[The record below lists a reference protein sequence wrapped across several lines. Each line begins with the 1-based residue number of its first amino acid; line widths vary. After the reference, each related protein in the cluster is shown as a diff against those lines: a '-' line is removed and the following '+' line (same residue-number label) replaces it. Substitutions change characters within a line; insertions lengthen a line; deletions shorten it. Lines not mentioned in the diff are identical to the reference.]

1 MSENNKTVTYL
12 EEKKELVVS
21 ASVQELM
28 QILNEI
34 SLKDVRPKINN
45 EVLSNFVPPKY
56 RNSKNNAQKFG
67 EETKEYYCKAIRGEV
82 EGTAVINNERYTM
95 QDGALQIFWHKVFS
109 WWCVSNVELDTLGKL
124 PIVENPNLINYEQLF
139 KNAINSNVSRET
151 LTTLY
156 KFSPT
161 IPINKEYEEKIT
173 KAPFRLALFNRAHD
187 KDDSEEKLTKAN
199 ERIEELESKL
209 EQYSDYEEIKKQLNQ
224 KEEECERIK
233 KENEDLDDK
242 LTDYT
247 SDILDF
253 EAKCENM
260 VNKIKDL
267 EIEND
272 KLKYNNEYERKYN
285 NLLNKYE
292 ELANKK
298 SFSGDAE
305 KMKNHFEEQLIEKD
319 NIIRA
324 LEKDKEDLIESN
336 KEIISLQN
344 ENSKLKRRETGIIR
358 DLKSLI
364 LGNKDFQKKFKRII
378 LEDKPICEFIVRN
391 IPDLKSGVELEVAAR
406 REQREITREQKK
418 VITSNLNSNNIIE
431 KIKVNYDD
439 LKTHYEKFCTDNG
452 IVPISDLW
460 NKIQSGTFFI
470 FEEDSLI
477 KLLKNSNYDIDIKRI
492 SVEPNWHD
500 MEDWFGKFDDGVFIP
515 SKTEIADFYIDKKEN
530 PNKLGILVFDNF
542 NIIPPEIYIKYFIE
556 DIENNGE
563 FWVVDINTPIVEGYK
578 FMSVEQLSNLKY
590 FFIKSKD
597 PDTSFKIPKDLL
609 KYELTGV
616 N

>member
-1 MSENNKTVTYL
+1 MSDGKEYNKHKMDIIRTYADGDIINMINYIKDHDALKNIRKALDIYVPFILKKSNNNSKKYGLETKQAFVDGLKGCPKEVRKDKINSFQELSEKIYTVFFKLYIEELFSDIEDLDDFSAEDIFGEESLNILIEINNKKHCPKEYIENWYKYNPYIDENVEIEQKIRNLTFSFADM
-12 EEKKELVVS
+12 EKNK
-21 ASVQELM
+21 Q
-28 QILNEI
+28 LNEI
-34 SLKDVRPKINN
+34 KNLKI
-45 EVLSNFVPPKY
+45 
-56 RNSKNNAQKFG
+56 
-67 EETKEYYCKAIRGEV
+67 
-82 EGTAVINNERYTM
+82 
-95 QDGALQIFWHKVFS
+95 
-109 WWCVSNVELDTLGKL
+109 
-124 PIVENPNLINYEQLF
+124 QL
-139 KNAINSNVSRET
+139 K
-151 LTTLY
+151 
-156 KFSPT
+156 
-161 IPINKEYEEKIT
+161 
-173 KAPFRLALFNRAHD
+173 
-187 KDDSEEKLTKAN
+187 
-199 ERIEELESKL
+199 
-209 EQYSDYEEIKKQLNQ
+209 EIKTENEIL
-224 KEEECERIK
+224 K

-242 LTDYT
+242 LTSYT

-260 VNKIKDL
+260 DNKIKDL

-272 KLKYNNEYERKYN
+272 NLKYNKYAVERDYN
-285 NLLNKYE
+285 NLLKKYE
-292 ELANKK
+292 ELSNKK
-298 SFSGDAE
+298 SFSGDVE

-319 NIIRA
+319 NIIRE
-324 LEKDKEDLIESN
+324 LKKDKEELIESN

-391 IPDLKSGVELEVAAR
+391 IPDLKSGVEQEVASR
-406 REQREITREQKK
+406 REQREIERERKK
-418 VITSNLNSNNIIE
+418 VITRNLSNNNIVE
-431 KIKVNYDD
+431 KIKVNYND

-452 IVPISDLW
+452 IIPISDLW
-460 NKIQSGTFFI
+460 NKIQSETFFI

-492 SVEPNWHD
+492 SIEPNWHE

-515 SKTEIADFYIDKKEN
+515 SKTDIADFYIDKKEN

-563 FWVVDINTPIVEGYK
+563 FWVVDINTPIVEGYE
-578 FMSVEQLSNLKY
+578 FMSVEHLSNLKY

>member
-1 MSENNKTVTYL
+1 MSDGKEYNKHKMDIIRTYADGDIINMINYIKDHDALKNIRKALDIYVPFILKKSNNNSKKYGLETKQAFVDGLKGCPKEVRKDKINSFQELSEKIYTVIFKLYIEELFSDIEDLDDFSAEDIFGEESLDILIEINNKKHCPKEYIENWYKYNPYIDENVEIEQKIRDLTFSFADM
-12 EEKKELVVS
+12 EKNK
-21 ASVQELM
+21 Q
-28 QILNEI
+28 LNEI
-34 SLKDVRPKINN
+34 KNLKI
-45 EVLSNFVPPKY
+45 
-56 RNSKNNAQKFG
+56 
-67 EETKEYYCKAIRGEV
+67 
-82 EGTAVINNERYTM
+82 
-95 QDGALQIFWHKVFS
+95 
-109 WWCVSNVELDTLGKL
+109 
-124 PIVENPNLINYEQLF
+124 QL
-139 KNAINSNVSRET
+139 K
-151 LTTLY
+151 
-156 KFSPT
+156 
-161 IPINKEYEEKIT
+161 
-173 KAPFRLALFNRAHD
+173 
-187 KDDSEEKLTKAN
+187 
-199 ERIEELESKL
+199 
-209 EQYSDYEEIKKQLNQ
+209 EIKTENEIL
-224 KEEECERIK
+224 K

-242 LTDYT
+242 LTSYT

-260 VNKIKDL
+260 DNKIKDL

-272 KLKYNNEYERKYN
+272 NLKYNKYAAERDYN
-285 NLLNKYE
+285 NILKKYE
-292 ELANKK
+292 ELSNKK
-298 SFSGDAE
+298 SFSGDVE

-319 NIIRA
+319 NIIRE
-324 LEKDKEDLIESN
+324 LKKDKEELIESN

-391 IPDLKSGVELEVAAR
+391 IPDLKSGVEQEVASR
-406 REQREITREQKK
+406 REQREIERERKK
-418 VITSNLNSNNIIE
+418 VITSNLSSNNIVE

-452 IVPISDLW
+452 IIPIPDLW

-477 KLLKNSNYDIDIKRI
+477 KLLKNSNYNIDIKRI
-492 SVEPNWHD
+492 SVEPNWHE
-500 MEDWFGKFDDGVFIP
+500 MEDWFGKFDDKVFIP
-515 SKTEIADFYIDKKEN
+515 SKTDIADFYIDKKEN
-530 PNKLGILVFDNF
+530 PNELGILVFDNF

-563 FWVVDINTPIVEGYK
+563 FWVVDINTPIVEGYE
-578 FMSVEQLSNLKY
+578 FMSVEHLSNLKY

>member
-1 MSENNKTVTYL
+1 MSDGKEYNKHKMDIIRTYADGDIINMINYIKDHDALKNIRKALDIYVPFILKKSNNNSKKYGLETKQAFVDGLKGCPKEVRKDKINSFQELSEKIYTVFFKLYIEELFSDIEDLDDFSAEDIFGEESLNILIEINNKKHCPKEYIENWYKYNPYIDENVEIEQKIRNLTFSFADM
-12 EEKKELVVS
+12 EKNK
-21 ASVQELM
+21 Q
-28 QILNEI
+28 LNEI
-34 SLKDVRPKINN
+34 KNLKI
-45 EVLSNFVPPKY
+45 
-56 RNSKNNAQKFG
+56 
-67 EETKEYYCKAIRGEV
+67 
-82 EGTAVINNERYTM
+82 
-95 QDGALQIFWHKVFS
+95 
-109 WWCVSNVELDTLGKL
+109 
-124 PIVENPNLINYEQLF
+124 QL
-139 KNAINSNVSRET
+139 K
-151 LTTLY
+151 
-156 KFSPT
+156 
-161 IPINKEYEEKIT
+161 
-173 KAPFRLALFNRAHD
+173 
-187 KDDSEEKLTKAN
+187 
-199 ERIEELESKL
+199 
-209 EQYSDYEEIKKQLNQ
+209 EIKTENEIL
-224 KEEECERIK
+224 K

-242 LTDYT
+242 LTSYT
-247 SDILDF
+247 PDILDF

-260 VNKIKDL
+260 DNKIKDL

-272 KLKYNNEYERKYN
+272 NLKYNKYVVERDYN
-285 NLLNKYE
+285 NLLKKYE
-292 ELANKK
+292 ELSNKK
-298 SFSGDAE
+298 SFSGDVE

-319 NIIRA
+319 NIIRE
-324 LEKDKEDLIESN
+324 LKKDKEELIESN

-391 IPDLKSGVELEVAAR
+391 IPDLKSGVEQEVASR
-406 REQREITREQKK
+406 REQREIERERKK
-418 VITSNLNSNNIIE
+418 VITRNLSNNNIAE
-431 KIKVNYDD
+431 KIKVNYND

-452 IVPISDLW
+452 IIPISDLW
-460 NKIQSGTFFI
+460 NKIQSETFFI

-492 SVEPNWHD
+492 SIEPNWHE

-515 SKTEIADFYIDKKEN
+515 SKTDIADFYIDKKEN

-563 FWVVDINTPIVEGYK
+563 FWVVDINTPIVEGYE
-578 FMSVEQLSNLKY
+578 FMSVEHLSNLKY
-590 FFIKSKD
+590 FFLKSKD

>member
-1 MSENNKTVTYL
+1 MSDGKEYNKHKMDIIRTYADGDIINMINYIKEHDALKNIRKVLDIYVPFILKKSNNNSKKYGLETKQAFVDGLKGCPKEVRKDKINSFQELSEKIYTVFFKLYIEELFSDIEDLDDFSAEDIFGEQSLNILIEINNKKHCPKEYIENWYKYNPYIDENVEIEQKIRNLTFSFADM
-12 EEKKELVVS
+12 EKNK
-21 ASVQELM
+21 Q
-28 QILNEI
+28 LNEI
-34 SLKDVRPKINN
+34 KNLKI
-45 EVLSNFVPPKY
+45 
-56 RNSKNNAQKFG
+56 
-67 EETKEYYCKAIRGEV
+67 
-82 EGTAVINNERYTM
+82 
-95 QDGALQIFWHKVFS
+95 
-109 WWCVSNVELDTLGKL
+109 
-124 PIVENPNLINYEQLF
+124 QL
-139 KNAINSNVSRET
+139 K
-151 LTTLY
+151 
-156 KFSPT
+156 
-161 IPINKEYEEKIT
+161 
-173 KAPFRLALFNRAHD
+173 
-187 KDDSEEKLTKAN
+187 
-199 ERIEELESKL
+199 
-209 EQYSDYEEIKKQLNQ
+209 EIKTENEIL
-224 KEEECERIK
+224 K

-242 LTDYT
+242 LTSYT

-260 VNKIKDL
+260 DNKIKDL

-272 KLKYNNEYERKYN
+272 NLKYNKYAVERDYN
-285 NLLNKYE
+285 NLLKKYE
-292 ELANKK
+292 ELSNKK
-298 SFSGDAE
+298 SFSGDVE

-319 NIIRA
+319 NIIRE
-324 LEKDKEDLIESN
+324 LKKDKEELIESN

-391 IPDLKSGVELEVAAR
+391 IPDLKSGVEQEVASR
-406 REQREITREQKK
+406 REQREIERERKK
-418 VITSNLNSNNIIE
+418 VITRNLSKNNIVE
-431 KIKVNYDD
+431 KIKVNYND

-452 IVPISDLW
+452 IIPISDLW
-460 NKIQSGTFFI
+460 NKIQSETFFI

-492 SVEPNWHD
+492 SIEPNWHE

-515 SKTEIADFYIDKKEN
+515 SKTDIADFYIDKKEN

-563 FWVVDINTPIVEGYK
+563 FWVVDINTPIVEGYE
-578 FMSVEQLSNLKY
+578 FMSVEHLSNLKY

>member
-1 MSENNKTVTYL
+1 MEKNK
-12 EEKKELVVS
+12 
-21 ASVQELM
+21 Q
-28 QILNEI
+28 LNEI
-34 SLKDVRPKINN
+34 KNLKI
-45 EVLSNFVPPKY
+45 
-56 RNSKNNAQKFG
+56 
-67 EETKEYYCKAIRGEV
+67 
-82 EGTAVINNERYTM
+82 
-95 QDGALQIFWHKVFS
+95 
-109 WWCVSNVELDTLGKL
+109 
-124 PIVENPNLINYEQLF
+124 QL
-139 KNAINSNVSRET
+139 K
-151 LTTLY
+151 
-156 KFSPT
+156 
-161 IPINKEYEEKIT
+161 
-173 KAPFRLALFNRAHD
+173 
-187 KDDSEEKLTKAN
+187 
-199 ERIEELESKL
+199 
-209 EQYSDYEEIKKQLNQ
+209 EIKTENEIL
-224 KEEECERIK
+224 K

-242 LTDYT
+242 LTSYT

-253 EAKCENM
+253 EAECENM
-260 VNKIKDL
+260 DNKIKDL

-272 KLKYNNEYERKYN
+272 NLKYNKYAVERDYN
-285 NLLNKYE
+285 NLLKKYE
-292 ELANKK
+292 ELSNKK
-298 SFSGDAE
+298 SFSGDVE

-319 NIIRA
+319 NIIRE
-324 LEKDKEDLIESN
+324 LKKDKEELIESN

-391 IPDLKSGVELEVAAR
+391 IPDLKSGVEQEVASR
-406 REQREITREQKK
+406 REQREIERERKK
-418 VITSNLNSNNIIE
+418 VITRNLSNNNIVE
-431 KIKVNYDD
+431 KIKVNYND

-452 IVPISDLW
+452 IIPISDLW
-460 NKIQSGTFFI
+460 NKIQSETFFI

-492 SVEPNWHD
+492 SIEPNWHE

-515 SKTEIADFYIDKKEN
+515 SKTDIADFYIDKKEN

-563 FWVVDINTPIVEGYK
+563 FWVVDINTPIVEGYE
-578 FMSVEQLSNLKY
+578 FMSVEHLSNLKY

>member
-1 MSENNKTVTYL
+1 MSDGKEYNKRKMDIIRTYADGDIINMINYIKDHDALKNIRKALDIYVPFILKKSNNNSKKYGLETKQAFVDGLKGCPKEVRKDKINSFQELSEKIYTVFFKLYIEELFSDIEDLDDFSAEDIFGEESLNILIEINNKKHCPKEYIENWYKYNPYIDENVEIEQKIRNLTFSFADM
-12 EEKKELVVS
+12 EKNK
-21 ASVQELM
+21 Q
-28 QILNEI
+28 LNEI
-34 SLKDVRPKINN
+34 KNLKI
-45 EVLSNFVPPKY
+45 
-56 RNSKNNAQKFG
+56 
-67 EETKEYYCKAIRGEV
+67 
-82 EGTAVINNERYTM
+82 
-95 QDGALQIFWHKVFS
+95 
-109 WWCVSNVELDTLGKL
+109 
-124 PIVENPNLINYEQLF
+124 QL
-139 KNAINSNVSRET
+139 K
-151 LTTLY
+151 
-156 KFSPT
+156 
-161 IPINKEYEEKIT
+161 
-173 KAPFRLALFNRAHD
+173 
-187 KDDSEEKLTKAN
+187 
-199 ERIEELESKL
+199 
-209 EQYSDYEEIKKQLNQ
+209 EIKTENEIL
-224 KEEECERIK
+224 K
-233 KENEDLDDK
+233 KKNEDLDDK
-242 LTDYT
+242 LTSYT

-260 VNKIKDL
+260 DNKIKDL

-272 KLKYNNEYERKYN
+272 NLKYNKYAVERDYN
-285 NLLNKYE
+285 NLLKKYE
-292 ELANKK
+292 ELSNKK
-298 SFSGDAE
+298 SFSGDVE

-319 NIIRA
+319 NNIRE
-324 LEKDKEDLIESN
+324 LKKDKEELIESN

-391 IPDLKSGVELEVAAR
+391 IPDLKSGVEQEVASR
-406 REQREITREQKK
+406 REQREIERERKK
-418 VITSNLNSNNIIE
+418 VITRNLSNNNIVE
-431 KIKVNYDD
+431 KIKVNYND

-452 IVPISDLW
+452 IIPISDLW
-460 NKIQSGTFFI
+460 NKIQSETFFI

-492 SVEPNWHD
+492 SIEPNWHE

-515 SKTEIADFYIDKKEN
+515 SKTDIADFYIDKKEN

-563 FWVVDINTPIVEGYK
+563 FWVVDINTPIVEGYE
-578 FMSVEQLSNLKY
+578 FMSVEHLSNLKY

>member
-1 MSENNKTVTYL
+1 MSDGKEYNKHKMDIIRTYADGDIINMINYIKDHDALKNIRKALDIYVPFILKKSNNNSKKYGLETKQAFVDGLKGCPKEVRKDKINSFQELSEKIYTVFFKLYIEELFSDIEDLDDFSAEDIFGEESLNILIEINNKKHCPKEYIENWYKYNPYIDENVEIEQKIRNLTFSFADM
-12 EEKKELVVS
+12 EKNK
-21 ASVQELM
+21 Q
-28 QILNEI
+28 LNEI
-34 SLKDVRPKINN
+34 KNLKI
-45 EVLSNFVPPKY
+45 
-56 RNSKNNAQKFG
+56 
-67 EETKEYYCKAIRGEV
+67 
-82 EGTAVINNERYTM
+82 
-95 QDGALQIFWHKVFS
+95 
-109 WWCVSNVELDTLGKL
+109 
-124 PIVENPNLINYEQLF
+124 QL
-139 KNAINSNVSRET
+139 K
-151 LTTLY
+151 
-156 KFSPT
+156 
-161 IPINKEYEEKIT
+161 
-173 KAPFRLALFNRAHD
+173 
-187 KDDSEEKLTKAN
+187 
-199 ERIEELESKL
+199 
-209 EQYSDYEEIKKQLNQ
+209 EIKTENEIL
-224 KEEECERIK
+224 K

-242 LTDYT
+242 LTSYT

-260 VNKIKDL
+260 DNKIKDL

-272 KLKYNNEYERKYN
+272 NLKYNKYAVERDYN
-285 NLLNKYE
+285 NLLKKYE
-292 ELANKK
+292 ELSNKK
-298 SFSGDAE
+298 SFSGDVE

-319 NIIRA
+319 NIIRE
-324 LEKDKEDLIESN
+324 LKKDKEELIESN

-364 LGNKDFQKKFKRII
+364 LDNKDFQKKFKRII

-391 IPDLKSGVELEVAAR
+391 IPDLKSGVEQEVASR
-406 REQREITREQKK
+406 REQREIERERKK
-418 VITSNLNSNNIIE
+418 VITRNLSNNNIVE
-431 KIKVNYDD
+431 KIKVNYND

-452 IVPISDLW
+452 IIPISDLW
-460 NKIQSGTFFI
+460 NKIQSETFFI

-492 SVEPNWHD
+492 SIEPNWHE

-515 SKTEIADFYIDKKEN
+515 SKTDIADFYIDKKEN

-563 FWVVDINTPIVEGYK
+563 FWVVDINTPIVEGYE
-578 FMSVEQLSNLKY
+578 FMSVEHLSNLKY
-590 FFIKSKD
+590 FFLKSKD

>member
-1 MSENNKTVTYL
+1 MSDGKEYNKHKMDIIRTYADGDIINMINYIKDHDALKNIRKALDIYVPFILKKSNNNSKKYGLETKQAFVDGLKGCPKEVRKDKINSFQELSEKIYTVFFKLYIEELFSDIEDLDDFSAEDIFGEESLNILIEINNKKHCPKEYIENWYKYNPYIDENVEIEQKIRNLTFSFADM
-12 EEKKELVVS
+12 EKNK
-21 ASVQELM
+21 Q
-28 QILNEI
+28 LNEI
-34 SLKDVRPKINN
+34 KNLKI
-45 EVLSNFVPPKY
+45 
-56 RNSKNNAQKFG
+56 
-67 EETKEYYCKAIRGEV
+67 
-82 EGTAVINNERYTM
+82 
-95 QDGALQIFWHKVFS
+95 
-109 WWCVSNVELDTLGKL
+109 
-124 PIVENPNLINYEQLF
+124 QL
-139 KNAINSNVSRET
+139 K
-151 LTTLY
+151 
-156 KFSPT
+156 
-161 IPINKEYEEKIT
+161 
-173 KAPFRLALFNRAHD
+173 
-187 KDDSEEKLTKAN
+187 
-199 ERIEELESKL
+199 
-209 EQYSDYEEIKKQLNQ
+209 EIKTENEIL
-224 KEEECERIK
+224 K
-233 KENEDLDDK
+233 KKNEDLDDK
-242 LTDYT
+242 LTSYT

-260 VNKIKDL
+260 DNKIKDL

-272 KLKYNNEYERKYN
+272 NLKYNKYAVERDYN
-285 NLLNKYE
+285 NLLKKYE
-292 ELANKK
+292 ELSNKK
-298 SFSGDAE
+298 SFSGDVE

-319 NIIRA
+319 NIIRE
-324 LEKDKEDLIESN
+324 LKKDKEELIESN

-391 IPDLKSGVELEVAAR
+391 IPDLKSGVEQEVASR
-406 REQREITREQKK
+406 REQREIERERKK
-418 VITSNLNSNNIIE
+418 VITRNLSNNNIVE
-431 KIKVNYDD
+431 KIKVNYND

-452 IVPISDLW
+452 IIPISDLW
-460 NKIQSGTFFI
+460 NKIQSETFFI

-492 SVEPNWHD
+492 SIEPNWHE

-515 SKTEIADFYIDKKEN
+515 SKTDIADFYIDKKEN

-563 FWVVDINTPIVEGYK
+563 FWVVDINTPIVEGYE
-578 FMSVEQLSNLKY
+578 FMSVEHLSNLKY

>member
-1 MSENNKTVTYL
+1 MSDGKEYNKHKMDIIRTYADGDIINMINYIKEHDALKNIRKVLDIYVPFILKKSNNNSKKYGLETKQAFVDGLKGCPKEVRKDKINSFQELSEKIYTVFFKLYIEELFSDIEDLDDFSAEDIFGEESLNILIEINNKKHCPKEYIENWYKYNPYIDENVEIEQKIRNLTFSFADI
-12 EEKKELVVS
+12 EKNK
-21 ASVQELM
+21 Q
-28 QILNEI
+28 LNEI
-34 SLKDVRPKINN
+34 KNLKI
-45 EVLSNFVPPKY
+45 
-56 RNSKNNAQKFG
+56 
-67 EETKEYYCKAIRGEV
+67 
-82 EGTAVINNERYTM
+82 
-95 QDGALQIFWHKVFS
+95 
-109 WWCVSNVELDTLGKL
+109 
-124 PIVENPNLINYEQLF
+124 QL
-139 KNAINSNVSRET
+139 K
-151 LTTLY
+151 
-156 KFSPT
+156 
-161 IPINKEYEEKIT
+161 
-173 KAPFRLALFNRAHD
+173 
-187 KDDSEEKLTKAN
+187 
-199 ERIEELESKL
+199 
-209 EQYSDYEEIKKQLNQ
+209 EIKTENEIL
-224 KEEECERIK
+224 K

-242 LTDYT
+242 LTSYT

-260 VNKIKDL
+260 DNKIKDL

-272 KLKYNNEYERKYN
+272 NLKYNKYAVERDYN
-285 NLLNKYE
+285 NLLKKYE
-292 ELANKK
+292 ELSNKK
-298 SFSGDAE
+298 SFSGDVE

-319 NIIRA
+319 NIIRE
-324 LEKDKEDLIESN
+324 LKKDKEELIESN

-391 IPDLKSGVELEVAAR
+391 IPDLKSGVEQEVASR
-406 REQREITREQKK
+406 REQREIERERKK
-418 VITSNLNSNNIIE
+418 VITRNLSKNNIVE
-431 KIKVNYDD
+431 KIKVNYND

-452 IVPISDLW
+452 IIPISDLW
-460 NKIQSGTFFI
+460 NKIQSETFFI

-492 SVEPNWHD
+492 SIEPNWHE

-515 SKTEIADFYIDKKEN
+515 SKTDIADFYIDKKEN

-563 FWVVDINTPIVEGYK
+563 FWVVDINTPIVEGYE
-578 FMSVEQLSNLKY
+578 FMSVEHLSNLKY

>member
-1 MSENNKTVTYL
+1 MSDGKEYNKHKMDIIRTYADGDIINMINYIKEHDALKNIRKVLDIYVPFILKKSNNNSKKYGLETKQAFVDGLKGCPKEVRKDKINSFQELSEKIYTVFFKLYIEELFSDIEDLDDFSAEDIFGEESLNILIEINNKKHCPKEYIENWYKYNPYIDENVEIEQKIRNLTFSFADM
-12 EEKKELVVS
+12 EKNK
-21 ASVQELM
+21 Q
-28 QILNEI
+28 LNEI
-34 SLKDVRPKINN
+34 KNLKI
-45 EVLSNFVPPKY
+45 
-56 RNSKNNAQKFG
+56 
-67 EETKEYYCKAIRGEV
+67 
-82 EGTAVINNERYTM
+82 
-95 QDGALQIFWHKVFS
+95 
-109 WWCVSNVELDTLGKL
+109 
-124 PIVENPNLINYEQLF
+124 QL
-139 KNAINSNVSRET
+139 K
-151 LTTLY
+151 
-156 KFSPT
+156 
-161 IPINKEYEEKIT
+161 
-173 KAPFRLALFNRAHD
+173 
-187 KDDSEEKLTKAN
+187 
-199 ERIEELESKL
+199 
-209 EQYSDYEEIKKQLNQ
+209 EIKTENEIL
-224 KEEECERIK
+224 K

-242 LTDYT
+242 LTSYT

-260 VNKIKDL
+260 DNKIKDL

-272 KLKYNNEYERKYN
+272 NLKYNKYAVERDYN
-285 NLLNKYE
+285 NLLKKYE
-292 ELANKK
+292 ELSNKK
-298 SFSGDAE
+298 SFSGDVE

-319 NIIRA
+319 NIIRE
-324 LEKDKEDLIESN
+324 LKKDKEELIESN

-391 IPDLKSGVELEVAAR
+391 IPDLKSGVEQEVASR
-406 REQREITREQKK
+406 REQREIERERKK
-418 VITSNLNSNNIIE
+418 VITRNLSKNNIVE
-431 KIKVNYDD
+431 KIKVNYND

-452 IVPISDLW
+452 IIPISDLW
-460 NKIQSGTFFI
+460 NKIQSETFFI

-492 SVEPNWHD
+492 SIEPNWHE

-515 SKTEIADFYIDKKEN
+515 SKTDIADFYIDKKEN

-563 FWVVDINTPIVEGYK
+563 FWVVDINTPIVEGYE
-578 FMSVEQLSNLKY
+578 FMSVEHLSNLKY

>member
-1 MSENNKTVTYL
+1 MSDGKEYNKHKMDIIRTYADGDIINMINYIKDHDALKNIRKALDIYVPFILKKSNNNSKKYGLETKQAFVDGLKGCPKEVRKDKINSFQELSEKIYTVFFKLYIEELFSDIEDLDDFSAEDIFGEESLNILIEINNKKHCPKEYIENWYKYNPYIDENVEIEQKIRNLTFSFADM
-12 EEKKELVVS
+12 EKNK
-21 ASVQELM
+21 Q
-28 QILNEI
+28 LNEI
-34 SLKDVRPKINN
+34 KNLKI
-45 EVLSNFVPPKY
+45 
-56 RNSKNNAQKFG
+56 
-67 EETKEYYCKAIRGEV
+67 
-82 EGTAVINNERYTM
+82 
-95 QDGALQIFWHKVFS
+95 
-109 WWCVSNVELDTLGKL
+109 
-124 PIVENPNLINYEQLF
+124 QL
-139 KNAINSNVSRET
+139 K
-151 LTTLY
+151 
-156 KFSPT
+156 
-161 IPINKEYEEKIT
+161 
-173 KAPFRLALFNRAHD
+173 
-187 KDDSEEKLTKAN
+187 
-199 ERIEELESKL
+199 
-209 EQYSDYEEIKKQLNQ
+209 EIKTENEIL
-224 KEEECERIK
+224 K

-242 LTDYT
+242 LTSYT

-260 VNKIKDL
+260 DNKIKDL

-272 KLKYNNEYERKYN
+272 NLKYNKYAVERDYN
-285 NLLNKYE
+285 NLLKKYE
-292 ELANKK
+292 ELSNKK
-298 SFSGDAE
+298 SFSGDVE

-319 NIIRA
+319 NIIRE
-324 LEKDKEDLIESN
+324 LKKDKEELIESN

-391 IPDLKSGVELEVAAR
+391 IPDLKSGVEQEVASR
-406 REQREITREQKK
+406 REQREIERERKK
-418 VITSNLNSNNIIE
+418 VITRNLSNNNIVE
-431 KIKVNYDD
+431 KIKVNYND
-439 LKTHYEKFCTDNG
+439 LKTHYEKFCTNNG
-452 IVPISDLW
+452 IIPISDLW
-460 NKIQSGTFFI
+460 NKIQSETFFI

-492 SVEPNWHD
+492 SIEPNWHE

-515 SKTEIADFYIDKKEN
+515 SKTDIADFYIDKKEN

-563 FWVVDINTPIVEGYK
+563 FWVVDINTPIVEGYE
-578 FMSVEQLSNLKY
+578 FMSVEHLSNLKY

>member
-1 MSENNKTVTYL
+1 MSDGKEYNKHKMDIIRTYADGDIINMINYIKDHDALKNIRKALDIYVPFILKKSNNNSKKYGLETKQAFVDGLKGCPKEVRKDKINSFQELSEKIYTVFFKLYIEELFSDIEDLDDFSAEDIFGEESLNILIEINNKKHCPKEYIENWYKYNPYIDENVEIEQKIRNLTFSFADM
-12 EEKKELVVS
+12 EKNK
-21 ASVQELM
+21 Q
-28 QILNEI
+28 LNEI
-34 SLKDVRPKINN
+34 KNLKI
-45 EVLSNFVPPKY
+45 
-56 RNSKNNAQKFG
+56 
-67 EETKEYYCKAIRGEV
+67 
-82 EGTAVINNERYTM
+82 
-95 QDGALQIFWHKVFS
+95 
-109 WWCVSNVELDTLGKL
+109 
-124 PIVENPNLINYEQLF
+124 QL
-139 KNAINSNVSRET
+139 K
-151 LTTLY
+151 
-156 KFSPT
+156 
-161 IPINKEYEEKIT
+161 
-173 KAPFRLALFNRAHD
+173 
-187 KDDSEEKLTKAN
+187 
-199 ERIEELESKL
+199 
-209 EQYSDYEEIKKQLNQ
+209 EIKTENEIL
-224 KEEECERIK
+224 K
-233 KENEDLDDK
+233 KENEDLDYK
-242 LTDYT
+242 LTSYT

-260 VNKIKDL
+260 DNKIKDL

-272 KLKYNNEYERKYN
+272 NLKYNKYAVERDYN
-285 NLLNKYE
+285 NLLKKYE
-292 ELANKK
+292 ELSNKK
-298 SFSGDAE
+298 SFSGDVE

-319 NIIRA
+319 NIIRE
-324 LEKDKEDLIESN
+324 LKKDKEELIESN

-391 IPDLKSGVELEVAAR
+391 IPDLKSGVEQEVASR
-406 REQREITREQKK
+406 REQREIERERKK
-418 VITSNLNSNNIIE
+418 VITRNLSNNNIVE
-431 KIKVNYDD
+431 KIKVNYND

-452 IVPISDLW
+452 IIPISDLW
-460 NKIQSGTFFI
+460 NKIQSETFFI

-492 SVEPNWHD
+492 SVEPNWHE

-515 SKTEIADFYIDKKEN
+515 SKTDIADFYIDKKEN

-563 FWVVDINTPIVEGYK
+563 FWVVDINTPIVEGYE
-578 FMSVEQLSNLKY
+578 FMSVEHLSNLKY

-609 KYELTGV
+609 KYKLTGV

>member
-1 MSENNKTVTYL
+1 MSDGKEYNKHKMDIIRTYADGDIINMINYIKDHDALKNIRKALDIYVPFILKKSNNNSKKYGLETKQAFVDGLKGCPKEVRKDKINSFQELSEKIYTVFFKLYIEELFSDIDDLDDFSAEDIFGEESLNILIEINNKKHCPKEYIENWYKYNPYIDENVEIEQKIRNLTFSFADM
-12 EEKKELVVS
+12 EKYK
-21 ASVQELM
+21 Q
-28 QILNEI
+28 LNEI
-34 SLKDVRPKINN
+34 KNLKI
-45 EVLSNFVPPKY
+45 
-56 RNSKNNAQKFG
+56 
-67 EETKEYYCKAIRGEV
+67 
-82 EGTAVINNERYTM
+82 
-95 QDGALQIFWHKVFS
+95 
-109 WWCVSNVELDTLGKL
+109 
-124 PIVENPNLINYEQLF
+124 QL
-139 KNAINSNVSRET
+139 K
-151 LTTLY
+151 
-156 KFSPT
+156 
-161 IPINKEYEEKIT
+161 
-173 KAPFRLALFNRAHD
+173 
-187 KDDSEEKLTKAN
+187 
-199 ERIEELESKL
+199 
-209 EQYSDYEEIKKQLNQ
+209 EIKTENEIL
-224 KEEECERIK
+224 K

-242 LTDYT
+242 LTSYT

-260 VNKIKDL
+260 DNKIKDL

-272 KLKYNNEYERKYN
+272 NLKYNKYAVERDYN
-285 NLLNKYE
+285 NLLKKYE
-292 ELANKK
+292 ELSNKK
-298 SFSGDAE
+298 SFSGDVE

-319 NIIRA
+319 NIIRE
-324 LEKDKEDLIESN
+324 LKKDKEELIESN
-336 KEIISLQN
+336 KEIISLQY

-391 IPDLKSGVELEVAAR
+391 IPDLKSGVEQEVASR
-406 REQREITREQKK
+406 REQREIERERKK
-418 VITSNLNSNNIIE
+418 VITRNLSNNNIVE
-431 KIKVNYDD
+431 KIKVNYND

-452 IVPISDLW
+452 IIPISDLW
-460 NKIQSGTFFI
+460 NKIQSETFFI

-492 SVEPNWHD
+492 SIEPNWHE

-515 SKTEIADFYIDKKEN
+515 SKTDIADFYIDKKEN

-563 FWVVDINTPIVEGYK
+563 FWVVDINTPIVEGYE
-578 FMSVEQLSNLKY
+578 FMSVEHLSNLKY

>member
-1 MSENNKTVTYL
+1 MSDGKEYNKHKMDIIRTYADGDIINMINYIKDHDALKNIRKALDIYVPFILKKSNNNSKKYGLETKQAFVDGLKGCPKEVRKDKINSFQELSEKIYTVFFKLYIEELFSDIEDLDDFSAEDIFGEESLNILIEINNKKHCPKEYIENWYKYNPYIDENVEIEQKIRNLTFSFADM
-12 EEKKELVVS
+12 EKNK
-21 ASVQELM
+21 Q
-28 QILNEI
+28 LNEI
-34 SLKDVRPKINN
+34 KNLKI
-45 EVLSNFVPPKY
+45 
-56 RNSKNNAQKFG
+56 
-67 EETKEYYCKAIRGEV
+67 
-82 EGTAVINNERYTM
+82 
-95 QDGALQIFWHKVFS
+95 
-109 WWCVSNVELDTLGKL
+109 
-124 PIVENPNLINYEQLF
+124 QL
-139 KNAINSNVSRET
+139 K
-151 LTTLY
+151 
-156 KFSPT
+156 
-161 IPINKEYEEKIT
+161 
-173 KAPFRLALFNRAHD
+173 
-187 KDDSEEKLTKAN
+187 
-199 ERIEELESKL
+199 
-209 EQYSDYEEIKKQLNQ
+209 EIKTENEIL
-224 KEEECERIK
+224 K

-242 LTDYT
+242 LTSYT

-260 VNKIKDL
+260 DNKIKDL

-272 KLKYNNEYERKYN
+272 NLKYNKYAVERDYN
-285 NLLNKYE
+285 NLLKKYE
-292 ELANKK
+292 ELSNKK
-298 SFSGDAE
+298 SFSGDVE

-319 NIIRA
+319 NIIRE
-324 LEKDKEDLIESN
+324 LKKDKEELIESN

-391 IPDLKSGVELEVAAR
+391 IPDLKSGVEQEVASR
-406 REQREITREQKK
+406 REQREIERERKK
-418 VITSNLNSNNIIE
+418 VITRNLSNNNIVE
-431 KIKVNYDD
+431 KIKVNYND

-452 IVPISDLW
+452 IIPISDLW
-460 NKIQSGTFFI
+460 NKIQSETFFI

-492 SVEPNWHD
+492 SVEPNWHE

-515 SKTEIADFYIDKKEN
+515 SKTDIADFYIDKKEN

-563 FWVVDINTPIVEGYK
+563 FWVVDINTPIVEGYE
-578 FMSVEQLSNLKY
+578 FMSVEHLSNLKY